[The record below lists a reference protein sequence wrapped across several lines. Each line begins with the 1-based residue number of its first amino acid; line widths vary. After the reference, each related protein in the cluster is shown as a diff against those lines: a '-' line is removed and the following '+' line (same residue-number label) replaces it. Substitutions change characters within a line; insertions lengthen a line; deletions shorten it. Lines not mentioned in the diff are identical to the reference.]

1 MKRFSIWIAAVLMAV
16 FWACGLQNQA
26 GNDNGGVQDVQGVQ
40 DTSTV
45 QHPQFYALYQAY
57 FNTCA
62 RCHAPGAMGRTPDI
76 EKSLDFS
83 TADTAY
89 ATLKGRAQGLTGNV
103 QACNNTPF
111 IGQTY
116 ETSLLAAVLDGTV
129 RAKFNAGSCTSDEVT
144 DMTVKGGQPPAH
156 FLENLKKW
164 IDAGAP

>member
-1 MKRFSIWIAAVLMAV
+1 MKRFSILPVVVLMAS
-16 FWACGLQNQA
+16 FWACGLQNTE
-26 GNDNGGVQDVQGVQ
+26 GNDNGGGQDVQGIQ
-40 DTSTV
+40 DTNTV

-62 RCHAPGAMGRTPDI
+62 NCHAPGAMGRTPDI

-89 ATLKGRAQGLTGNV
+89 ATLKGQAQGLTGNV
-103 QACNNTPF
+103 QACNGTPF

-116 ETSLLAAVLDGTV
+116 ETSLLAAVLDGAV

-144 DMTVKGGQPPAH
+144 DMTVKAGQPPAH
-156 FLENLKKW
+156 FLESLKQW